1 MGGTRLPIES
11 TSPMGDVQ
19 QLMGQRH
26 DAAPLWRSE
35 SQQKC
40 YWGGAKPGFPHPTRS
55 GVGLMLITGYKPSPH
70 SQRGDPNV
78 GLVDIHPPSSGW
90 PVCAY
95 WAHTGNAR
103 YDLLRLPQGPDAN
116 RSARKTLH

>member
-19 QLMGQRH
+19 QLMGQPH

-40 YWGGAKPGFPHPTRS
+40 YWGGGKTRFS
-55 GVGLMLITGYKPSPH
+55 PPDSVRGGV
-70 SQRGDPNV
+70 D
-78 GLVDIHPPSSGW
+78 VDHGI
-90 PVCAY
+90 
-95 WAHTGNAR
+95 
-103 YDLLRLPQGPDAN
+103 
-116 RSARKTLH
+116 